1 MCKTDDIMSD
11 EHKDG
16 AMKKVVLIP
25 DSFKGTMSSS
35 EICLIMK
42 EVILRHYP
50 ECEVVSIPVADGGE
64 GSVDAFLEALGGK
77 RIAVRVNGPFPGE
90 MIDSYYGMLPGDVAV
105 IEMAAAAALPMVEGR
120 KDPCRTTTYGV
131 GQLMLDA
138 LDRGAV
144 KIILALGGSC
154 TNDGAAGLA
163 AACGV
168 SFLNASGE
176 RFVPVGGTLKD
187 VDRIDV
193 GTMDP
198 RFRNIPIV
206 TMCDIDNPFYGPEG
220 AAAVY
225 GPQKGADGEMVAFLD
240 ENMKHLAE
248 VIMRDLGVDVQA
260 IPGSGAA
267 GGMGGGV
274 AAYFKSEL
282 QMGIET
288 VLDTVGF
295 DNLIE
300 NADAVYTGE
309 GRIDGQSLRGKVVIG
324 VARQARKKG
333 VPTIAFV
340 GDIGDNVAKAY
351 DEGVSGIFSIN
362 RVAVPYKE
370 ARPRAKSDLALTVD
384 NLLRYQKS
392 LCGI

>member
-1 MCKTDDIMSD
+1 MSD

-340 GDIGDNVAKAY
+340 GDIGDDVAKAY